1 MRKLIGNGGVDEEVE
16 KVVEDERQRKGDKKE
31 EKRKKKYRR
40 KKNERIMLGK
50 KKKNEEIN
58 FAMLVVASNSRER
71 CKKEYLPCAIS
82 FPAHSLIFCTSID
95 TG

>member
-1 MRKLIGNGGVDEEVE
+1 
-16 KVVEDERQRKGDKKE
+16 
-31 EKRKKKYRR
+31 
-40 KKNERIMLGK
+40 MLGKK

-58 FAMLVVASNSRER
+58 FAMLVVASSSRER
-71 CKKEYLPCAIS
+71 NKKEYLPCAIS

>member
-1 MRKLIGNGGVDEEVE
+1 M
-16 KVVEDERQRKGDKKE
+16 KGLCWE
-31 EKRKKKYRR
+31 
-40 KKNERIMLGK
+40 K

-58 FAMLVVASNSRER
+58 FAMLVVASYSRER

-82 FPAHSLIFCTSID
+82 FPAHSMIFCTSID